1 MIPAVVIETGTLSHL
16 PDVVALEKACF
27 GADQFSKRQLA
38 YLMTKAQ
45 GAFLVACHKAR
56 AVGYVSLV
64 CRANSTNLRIYSI
77 AVAPD
82 FQGQHV
88 GQLLLDKTL
97 QFAHEKQLQQIS
109 LEVNVNNA
117 AAIGFYQK
125 NGFQTV
131 GIIPAYYHDGSAAYR
146 MHLILGA

>member
-1 MIPAVVIETGTLSHL
+1 MIPAFVIETGKLSHL

-45 GAFLVACHKAR
+45 GAFLVACYEAR

-64 CRANSTNLRIYSI
+64 CRANSTSLRIYSI
-77 AVAPD
+77 AVDPA

-88 GQLLLDKTL
+88 GQLLLDKAL
-97 QFAHEKQLQQIS
+97 QFACEHQLQQIS

-117 AAIGFYQK
+117 TAIGFYQK
-125 NGFQTV
+125 NRFETV
-131 GIIPAYYHDGSAAYR
+131 GIIPAYYHDGSAAYKMR
-146 MHLILGA
+146 LEV

>member
-38 YLMTKAQ
+38 YLMTKAH
-45 GAFLVACHKAR
+45 GAFLVACYEAR

-64 CRANSTNLRIYSI
+64 CRANSTSLRIYSI
-77 AVAPD
+77 AVDPA

-88 GQLLLDKTL
+88 GQFLLNRAL

-117 AAIGFYQK
+117 PAISFYQK

-131 GIIPAYYHDGSAAYR
+131 GLIPAYYHDGSAAYR
-146 MHLILGA
+146 MRLDV

>member
-1 MIPAVVIETGTLSHL
+1 MTPAVVIETGTLSHL

-82 FQGQHV
+82 FQGQHI

-131 GIIPAYYHDGSAAYR
+131 GIIPAYYHNGSAAYR
-146 MHLILGA
+146 MHLIVGA

>member
-1 MIPAVVIETGTLSHL
+1 MTPAVVIETGKLSHL

-45 GAFLVACHKAR
+45 GAFLVACYEAR

-64 CRANSTNLRIYSI
+64 CRANSTSLRIYSI
-77 AVAPD
+77 AVDPA

-88 GQLLLDKTL
+88 GQLLLDKAL
-97 QFAHEKQLQQIS
+97 QFAHEQKLQQIS

-125 NGFQTV
+125 NGFQAV
-131 GIIPAYYHDGSAAYR
+131 GLIPAYYHDGSAAYR
-146 MHLILGA
+146 MRLEV